1 MGLEDKPILFAML
14 PFQHVDSIFR
24 VFFFVYLFVKFHV
37 SPISSRLAALPLHC
51 TSAAVAKQLRR
62 LADAVGC
69 PKSGVYSLRMFTV
82 NS

>member
-1 MGLEDKPILFAML
+1 MGLEDKPFLFAML

-24 VFFFVYLFVKFHV
+24 VGIFFVYLLFHV
-37 SPISSRLAALPLHC
+37 SHISSRLAALPLHC